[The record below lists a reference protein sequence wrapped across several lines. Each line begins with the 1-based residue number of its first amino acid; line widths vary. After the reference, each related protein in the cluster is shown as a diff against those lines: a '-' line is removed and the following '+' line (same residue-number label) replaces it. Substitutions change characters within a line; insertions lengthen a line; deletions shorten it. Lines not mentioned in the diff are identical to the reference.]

1 MQTPNDPT
9 FDLRNFLESR
19 SKPELI
25 AVIEKMN
32 APAWTLMFQNMT
44 LTRPEMLAK
53 LDVMVDRLDDLFAS
67 VDNETDIDAMDQH
80 LTHIFQKFRGS
91 WALVQNEME
100 ALLGQTLHRLSLA
113 LIAGHLDDCV
123 RNQSF
128 EGLRLL
134 ELINDFLLQSPVLRR
149 FQLLQTFRRL
159 APPDMPIGSH
169 WCLQY
174 DLTRPHEYPTI
185 IAHLIAGD
193 FSPDITTILHQLLR
207 DHLTPSQD
215 DAIARW
221 LL

>member
-1 MQTPNDPT
+1 MQSPNDPS

-100 ALLGQTLHRLSLA
+100 ALLDQTLHRLSLA
-113 LIAGHLDDCV
+113 LTAGTGDFRLGRGRVNSCTPIPVHRPAAPHFSSTLWTTACTHS
-123 RNQSF
+123 RNRMVISSSPPNPSLTIRCRVESRGSF
-128 EGLRLL
+128 KSRSIRE
-134 ELINDFLLQSPVLRR
+134 
-149 FQLLQTFRRL
+149 
-159 APPDMPIGSH
+159 M
-169 WCLQY
+169 Y
-174 DLTRPHEYPTI
+174 DLLVPARSAT
-185 IAHLIAGD
+185 
-193 FSPDITTILHQLLR
+193 SP
-207 DHLTPSQD
+207 
-215 DAIARW
+215 
-221 LL
+221 